1 MSSHRFHPNSS
12 RFFCGG
18 GAQDLDHPVLTR
30 TEKRALP
37 YYIRMENV
45 RRYGS
50 KSLWKWQNH
59 SKNITPFRENVL
71 HTKNHIVFKKASES
85 AQRKFLCERT
95 NAVQLHATSYP
106 KFARCWTLRVQKGTG
121 RVSSN
126 HRRWTLGS
134 RIFVGPQSWIKQLT
148 AHDSSKQTRN
158 YLIFTKCNYV
168 FWTVYPSTTLA
179 TSA

>member
-1 MSSHRFHPNSS
+1 
-12 RFFCGG
+12 
-18 GAQDLDHPVLTR
+18 
-30 TEKRALP
+30 
-37 YYIRMENV
+37 MENI

-59 SKNITPFRENVL
+59 SKNITPFRANVL
-71 HTKNHIVFKKASES
+71 HTKNHIVFKKAPES

-121 RVSSN
+121 RISSN
-126 HRRWTLGS
+126 HRGWTFGS

-158 YLIFTKCNYV
+158 YLIFFQNVIMCIERCTPV
-168 FWTVYPSTTLA
+168 QRWRLA
-179 TSA
+179 PKASISISISI